1 MGQPPRP
8 SWRRR
13 QVVYA
18 DFVPGMMS
26 FFLLVWP
33 IDTTGVIFGGGIPR
47 AQRPAPVD
55 HAL

>member
-33 IDTTGVIFGGGIPR
+33 IDTTGVICGGGIPR
-47 AQRPAPVD
+47 T
-55 HAL
+55 